1 MAALVTGIKQVYTIR
16 DHKAFNAKMIL
27 YLSDQYTAV
36 QANAAGAVLSQ
47 DIYALQTGNT
57 MLFAD
62 GSTPCVKSH
71 GPFTTNAQPWQNT
84 FNSTGDYK
92 AVEDKAVLVF
102 QDAAGVVHRYQL
114 PCPLAGIFMSDQQ
127 TVDPTVASVK
137 QFVADMIAATFG
149 GTAKNAAI
157 LFATVSASGYS
168 LTSFVGGYRLMRK
181 AQRKFNIFTLNP
193 SLNGPG
199 E

>member
-1 MAALVTGIKQVYTIR
+1 MALTTPQKQIYSIR

-27 YLSDQYTAV
+27 YISVGYTAV
-36 QANAAGAVLSQ
+36 QANVAGAIYGQ
-47 DIYALQTGNT
+47 DIYAMQTGNT
-57 MLFAD
+57 MFLSD
-62 GSTPCVKSH
+62 GTTPVVKSH
-71 GPFTTNAQPWQNT
+71 GPYTTNAQPWNNT

-92 AVEDKAVLVF
+92 AVEDKAVFVF

-114 PCPLAGIFMSDQQ
+114 PCPLASIFLADQQ
-127 TVDPTVASVK
+127 TIDISQTVVK
-137 QFVADMIAATFG
+137 VFVADMLNASFNGQAK
-149 GTAKNAAI
+149 TAGI
-157 LFATVSASGYS
+157 LFPVQSASGFA

-181 AQRKFNIFTLNP
+181 AQRKFNVFTLNP

>member
-1 MAALVTGIKQVYTIR
+1 
-16 DHKAFNAKMIL
+16 
-27 YLSDQYTAV
+27 
-36 QANAAGAVLSQ
+36 
-47 DIYALQTGNT
+47 
-57 MLFAD
+57 
-62 GSTPCVKSH
+62 
-71 GPFTTNAQPWQNT
+71 
-84 FNSTGDYK
+84 
-92 AVEDKAVLVF
+92 VF

-149 GTAKNAAI
+149 WTAKNAAI
-157 LFATVSASGYS
+157 LFATVSVSGYS